1 MARPNHPHTRTVRI
15 LAPLAA
21 LSLLA
26 ASCGSDGAADLVDID
41 GAATTDMTEST
52 DMTGSTDMTDGD
64 ETIVD
69 VAMGNPDLSNLVAAL
84 ESADL
89 SEALSDEGPFTV
101 FAPTNE
107 AFETAVSDLGIGLD
121 DFLTEI
127 DLLESV
133 LLTHTV
139 SGEITSADIDDGAT
153 QMALSD
159 TALEFAVAEDGTVT
173 VNGITVV
180 MAGIEA
186 SNGVVHL
193 IDGVLFPAE

>member
-1 MARPNHPHTRTVRI
+1 
-15 LAPLAA
+15 
-21 LSLLA
+21 
-26 ASCGSDGAADLVDID
+26 
-41 GAATTDMTEST
+41 MTEST
-52 DMTGSTDMTDGD
+52 DTTGSTDMTDGD